1 MSKQINIKK
10 IFLANSEIN
19 VMDPVN
25 SIQSGD
31 CTVSTEMNCKSE
43 YDEITYNEEK
53 IYMVALQF
61 QIFTEVENE
70 PMYNMYFSQNGFFT
84 LKGYEHEEEIE
95 ALAIDC
101 PQILMPYA
109 RLHAEYLT
117 KNTGLAPT
125 LIQDIDFKEAYYKEI
140 GKEYK

>member
-31 CTVSTEMNCKSE
+31 CTVSTETNCKSE
-43 YDEITYNEEK
+43 YDEINYNEET

-70 PMYNMYFSQNGFFT
+70 PMYNIYFSQNGFFS
-84 LKGYEHEEEIE
+84 LKGI
-95 ALAIDC
+95 A
-101 PQILMPYA
+101 
-109 RLHAEYLT
+109 
-117 KNTGLAPT
+117 
-125 LIQDIDFKEAYYKEI
+125 FF
-140 GKEYK
+140 

>member
-25 SIQSGD
+25 TMQLND
-31 CTVSTEMNCKSE
+31 YTVNTEMNCKSE
-43 YDEITYNEEK
+43 YEEITYNEEK

-61 QIFTEVENE
+61 QIFCNVEND
-70 PMYNMYFSQNGFFT
+70 PMYNMYFSQNGFFS
-84 LKGYEHEEEIE
+84 LKGYEHEEVTE
-95 ALAIDC
+95 ALAVDC

-125 LIQDIDFKEAYYKEI
+125 LIQDIDFKEVYYKEI

>member
-19 VMDPVN
+19 VLDPVN
-25 SIQSGD
+25 SMQLD
-31 CTVSTEMNCKSE
+31 DYTVDTEMNCKSE
-43 YDEITYNEEK
+43 YTEMTYNGVE
-53 IYMVALQF
+53 IHMVALQF
-61 QIFTEVENE
+61 QIFCNVKND
-70 PMYNMYFSQNGFFT
+70 PMYNMNFSQNGFFS
-84 LKGYEHEEEIE
+84 LKGYEHEEVEE
-95 ALAIDC
+95 ALAIEC

-140 GKEYK
+140 GKEYE

>member
-25 SIQSGD
+25 SMQLD
-31 CTVSTEMNCKSE
+31 DYTVETEMNCKSE
-43 YDEITYNEEK
+43 YKEITFNRVE

-61 QIFTEVENE
+61 QIFCSVDND
-70 PMYNMYFSQNGFFT
+70 PMYNMYFSQNGFFS
-84 LKGYEHEEEIE
+84 LKGYEHEEVEE
-95 ALAIDC
+95 ALAVDC

-109 RLHAEYLT
+109 RLHANYIT
-117 KNTGLAPT
+117 SQTGLAPT
-125 LIQDIDFKEAYYKEI
+125 LLQDIDFREAYYKEI

>member
-19 VMDPVN
+19 VLDPVN
-25 SIQSGD
+25 SMQLD
-31 CTVSTEMNCKSE
+31 DYTVDTEMNCKSE
-43 YDEITYNEEK
+43 YTEMTYNKVE

-61 QIFTEVENE
+61 QIFCNVKND
-70 PMYNMYFSQNGFFT
+70 PMYNMNFSQNGFFS
-84 LKGYEHEEEIE
+84 LKGYEHEEVEE
-95 ALAIDC
+95 ALAIEC

-140 GKEYK
+140 GKEYE